1 MSKKPQSRRA
11 TSSSETSGHASTSG
25 RPTRRKRLSFG
36 RKATLAAVFLL
47 VGLMFVP
54 TVSTG
59 IRQAQ
64 QISALER
71 DNEATEQEIKDL
83 EKKQRDLKDPKYM
96 ERRARDEYHYAKP
109 GEKIFI
115 VESDKNEHASTNQA
129 NKGERQRPWYV
140 ELSDSLK
147 TVGLA
152 TEE

>member
-1 MSKKPQSRRA
+1 MNKKTQSHRA
-11 TSSSETSGHASTSG
+11 TSSSKSSG
-25 RPTRRKRLSFG
+25 RKKSRKRLSFG
-36 RKATLAAVFLL
+36 RKAALAGVFIL
-47 VGLMFVP
+47 VALMFVP
-54 TVSTG
+54 TVTTG

-71 DNEATEQEIKDL
+71 DNAATEQEIRDL
-83 EKKQRDLKDPKYM
+83 EKKQQELKDPKHI

-115 VESDKNEHASTNQA
+115 VESDKDEHDSANQA

>member
-1 MSKKPQSRRA
+1 MSKKPQSSRA
-11 TSSSETSGHASTSG
+11 TSSSETSGHKNL
-25 RPTRRKRLSFG
+25 RKRMSFG
-36 RKATLAAVFLL
+36 RKAALAAVFVL

-71 DNEATEQEIKDL
+71 DNKATEQEIKDL
-83 EKKQRDLKDPKYM
+83 EKKQRELKDPKYM

>member
-1 MSKKPQSRRA
+1 
-11 TSSSETSGHASTSG
+11 
-25 RPTRRKRLSFG
+25 
-36 RKATLAAVFLL
+36 
-47 VGLMFVP
+47 MFVP
-54 TVSTG
+54 TVTTG

-71 DNEATEQEIKDL
+71 DNAATEQEIRDL
-83 EKKQRDLKDPKYM
+83 EKKQQELKDPKHI

-115 VESDKNEHASTNQA
+115 VESDKDEHDSANQA